1 MSDALLTLTGRYSFQ
16 LGQSRG
22 NAIAVSFFQLLNCVM
37 ITIAYTIVRCIPMLT
52 FSFCFLLM
60 SKLNSTYMQT
70 GVTAMFKIAELACSS
85 DASSTCWG
93 NTWKF
98 TLIFGAVEVFL
109 SQVRNLEEAWWVSAV
124 GSVASIM
131 YSTIA
136 LVISL
141 AQSGHRLGTVGGIT
155 ASSAGKAFGVLDALG
170 SIAFAYSFSL
180 ILLEVEASLK
190 QPPRAAP
197 QMRVACYISITASF
211 AFYISVAVAGYLAKG
226 NLVSGMILAS
236 YNSPKWALYWANSA
250 VLIHMI
256 TAYQVF
262 GQPVFDTIESHY
274 KWWVLRI
281 RRKREEKMARM
292 DGVDGATPTVSVSA
306 RTNEEPAPPPPSG
319 AVAEKAELK
328 HKPPVSPFDVPAQPV
343 TSNQDIHR
351 RHSGGRLGLDRIS
364 MPSLEQ
370 RLSTVGSGL
379 GSIDERA
386 QSTGQ
391 VHMEARGS
399 SLDIFSPRLSRIS
412 RSTELISNRLSRL
425 SQAAAM
431 YHVDTGF
438 ANEDVPLNDDHY
450 FVPLTAR
457 IVLRT
462 LYVGIITLIA
472 IIMPFFSAFVGL
484 IGALTFF
491 PLAVY
496 FPIACYRKVYP
507 VSRRFGILLSGIWW
521 SMLFV
526 CGAATIAAVR
536 DIITGWNGYKIFG
549 N

>member
-1 MSDALLTLTGRYSFQ
+1 
-16 LGQSRG
+16 
-22 NAIAVSFFQLLNCVM
+22 
-37 ITIAYTIVRCIPMLT
+37 
-52 FSFCFLLM
+52 
-60 SKLNSTYMQT
+60 
-70 GVTAMFKIAELACSS
+70 MFKIAELACSS
-85 DASSTCWG
+85 DTSSTCWG

-98 TLIFGAVEVFL
+98 TLIFGAVEVIL

-141 AQSGHRLGTVGGIT
+141 AQSGNRLGTVGGIT

-236 YNSPKWALYWANSA
+236 YNSPKWALYWANCA

-274 KWWVLRI
+274 KWWVLRM
-281 RRKREEKMARM
+281 RRKREEKMAKM
-292 DGVDGATPTVSVSA
+292 EAMNGATVPTVAVSA
-306 RTNEEPAPPPPSG
+306 RTHEEPAPPPPTSTLG
-319 AVAEKAELK
+319 SMDKTEMK
-328 HKPPVSPFDVPAQPV
+328 HKPPASPFDAPAQPMP
-343 TSNQDIHR
+343 SNQDVHR
-351 RHSGGRLGLDRIS
+351 RQSPGGRLGLDRIS

-391 VHMEARGS
+391 LRIEARGS
-399 SLDIFSPRLSRIS
+399 SVDIFSPRLSRLS
-412 RSTELISNRLSRL
+412 RSTEIISNRLSRL

-457 IVLRT
+457 LVLRT

-507 VSRRFGILLSGIWW
+507 VSRRFGVLLSIIWW
-521 SMLFV
+521 SMLLV

-536 DIITGWNGYKIFG
+536 DIITGWNGYKVFG
-549 N
+549 D